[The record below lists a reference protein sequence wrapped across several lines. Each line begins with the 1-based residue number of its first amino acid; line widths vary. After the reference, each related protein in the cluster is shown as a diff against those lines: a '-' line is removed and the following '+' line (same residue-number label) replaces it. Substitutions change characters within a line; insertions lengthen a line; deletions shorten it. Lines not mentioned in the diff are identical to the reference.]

1 MQILCRLFI
10 AFLLVLKI
18 PFPENAR
25 SDSSKVCV
33 RDSAAALYN
42 TLKYHHHE
50 VSQMAKMRG
59 VQLPRLSEK
68 DELLIRQYIQ
78 KYLSDVPDSA
88 LIVYAADQNFNCAFL
103 WKSNFQK
110 PIYSRQNSES
120 ARFDIASEGLR
131 GGILRS
137 NIRGELAPRLKRDGS
152 LISFF
157 SNLLNKN
164 STSKEVSRAD
174 DTAVLSRSFFP
185 ERFRPH
191 LREIKHLS
199 IVSVRGMS
207 TVPIGMLEPLGD
219 GRKTVEMFSVNF
231 VAFIAD
237 IAKSDQV
244 WPRAFNNPLI
254 VGNPLSSNDPD
265 WTLPSLP
272 GAEKEA
278 VEAYNQFGGKLLKR
292 NAAVE
297 KSVMRLIDDA
307 DLIYFAA
314 HGISD
319 PDDPLDGSFIALSD
333 GRLTAR
339 EVQTRKFY
347 LHPLVILSACQTG
360 LGKVLEAGVVGI
372 ARAFQKANAG
382 NTVMSLWNV
391 DDAATLHLMTAF
403 RNHIK
408 VHMPAEAMRRA
419 MLDTRKSY
427 PKPAHWA
434 AFNVFGNHSRTLN

>member
-1 MQILCRLFI
+1 
-10 AFLLVLKI
+10 
-18 PFPENAR
+18 
-25 SDSSKVCV
+25 
-33 RDSAAALYN
+33 
-42 TLKYHHHE
+42 
-50 VSQMAKMRG
+50 
-59 VQLPRLSEK
+59 
-68 DELLIRQYIQ
+68 
-78 KYLSDVPDSA
+78 
-88 LIVYAADQNFNCAFL
+88 
-103 WKSNFQK
+103 
-110 PIYSRQNSES
+110 
-120 ARFDIASEGLR
+120 
-131 GGILRS
+131 
-137 NIRGELAPRLKRDGS
+137 
-152 LISFF
+152 
-157 SNLLNKN
+157 
-164 STSKEVSRAD
+164 
-174 DTAVLSRSFFP
+174 
-185 ERFRPH
+185 
-191 LREIKHLS
+191 
-199 IVSVRGMS
+199 
-207 TVPIGMLEPLGD
+207 MLEPLGD